1 MSTSLSEVN
10 KINLINI
17 QPTTKYVDK
26 NGPSTNPE
34 YYVKKVDLDKQL
46 SNIPTNDTVV
56 SISKN
61 LITNALDNYYDKDHI
76 DWQLSCKSN
85 TNHTHTTINN
95 DLTINSKRLNLY
107 SSKAAYTYFTF
118 GKNGKDRESAVLGFG
133 DDNMGKYAFIRVNGG
148 KQLTIFNDKAT
159 FPSEFTVT
167 TLNGINPSTISI
179 NTHNHDDKYA
189 LVDHTHTTN
198 DITYIDTLAKADHN
212 HDEIYSKLEHTHTTS
227 DITDV
232 STLAKADHNHDD
244 VYSKLGHLHTF
255 DESRENFK
263 VAESFSI
270 YRAYNYGS
278 SDNNTREWLFITAY
292 KGTKEYLRLYFGG
305 LYLCYFENSDDDVNL
320 LNTTITHNAPLEE
333 SLDNY
338 VIGKPVFI
346 SGNVYKLKEDK
357 YVDRTDTTDCIPSV
371 KTEGKYKEYLGIVV
385 AKHKAGETVTVGD
398 VVKHDVIISQD
409 TIDFATHGDFY
420 LKVNDSWPYQEGDTV
435 LYNGNIVNDEGP
447 MTNKIQRMIA
457 GVVTAIVDPGTLAI
471 FKA

>member
-17 QPTTKYVDK
+17 QPTTKYIDK

-76 DWQLSCKSN
+76 DGQLSCKSN

-167 TLNGINPSTISI
+167 TLNGINPSTISL

-198 DITYIDTLAKADHN
+198 DITDID
-212 HDEIYSKLEHTHTTS
+212 
-227 DITDV
+227 
-232 STLAKADHNHDD
+232 TLAKADHNHDD
-244 VYSKLGHLHTF
+244 VYSKLGHMHTF

-278 SDNNTREWLFITAY
+278 TDNNTREWLFITAY

-305 LYLCYFENSDDDVNL
+305 LYLCYFENCDDDINL

-346 SGNVYKLKEDK
+346 SGNVYKLKEGK

-420 LKVNDSWPYQEGDTV
+420 LKVNDSWPYQVGDTV
-435 LYNGNIVNDEGP
+435 LYNGDIVNDEGP

>member
-17 QPTTKYVDK
+17 QPTTKYIDK

-76 DWQLSCKSN
+76 DGQLSCKSN

-133 DDNMGKYAFIRVNGG
+133 DDKEGKYAFIRVNGG
-148 KQLTIFNDKAT
+148 KQLSIFNDKAT
-159 FPSEFTVT
+159 FPSEFTVA
-167 TLNGINPSTISI
+167 TLNGINPSTISL

-198 DITYIDTLAKADHN
+198 DVTDIDTLAKADHN
-212 HDEIYSKLEHTHTTS
+212 HDETYSKLEHTHTVS

-232 STLAKADHNHDD
+232 STLAKADHNHSYNDIQNNYFKIKTETKQELVDD
-244 VYSKLGHLHTF
+244 IYYIVYDAS
-255 DESRENFK
+255 E
-263 VAESFSI
+263 
-270 YRAYNYGS
+270 
-278 SDNNTREWLFITAY
+278 
-292 KGTKEYLRLYFGG
+292 
-305 LYLCYFENSDDDVNL
+305 L
-320 LNTTITHNAPLEE
+320 LNKEQNGAHISEWVKLKIKF
-333 SLDNY
+333 LDN
-338 VIGKPVFI
+338 I
-346 SGNVYKLKEDK
+346 E
-357 YVDRTDTTDCIPSV
+357 
-371 KTEGKYKEYLGIVV
+371 
-385 AKHKAGETVTVGD
+385 
-398 VVKHDVIISQD
+398 
-409 TIDFATHGDFY
+409 
-420 LKVNDSWPYQEGDTV
+420 
-435 LYNGNIVNDEGP
+435 
-447 MTNKIQRMIA
+447 M
-457 GVVTAIVDPGTLAI
+457 IVDKNGLTIKVGKKEFIFSESGFFDGTE
-471 FKA
+471 KA

>member
-76 DWQLSCKSN
+76 DGQLSCKSN

-167 TLNGINPSTISI
+167 TLNGINPSTISL

-198 DITYIDTLAKADHN
+198 DITDIDTLAKADHN
-212 HDEIYSKLEHTHTTS
+212 HDEIYSKLEHTHTVS

-232 STLAKADHNHDD
+232 STLAKADHNHSYNDIQNNYFKIKTETKQELVDD
-244 VYSKLGHLHTF
+244 IYYIVYDAS
-255 DESRENFK
+255 E
-263 VAESFSI
+263 
-270 YRAYNYGS
+270 
-278 SDNNTREWLFITAY
+278 
-292 KGTKEYLRLYFGG
+292 
-305 LYLCYFENSDDDVNL
+305 L
-320 LNTTITHNAPLEE
+320 LNKEQNGAHISEWVKLKIKF
-333 SLDNY
+333 LDN
-338 VIGKPVFI
+338 I
-346 SGNVYKLKEDK
+346 E
-357 YVDRTDTTDCIPSV
+357 
-371 KTEGKYKEYLGIVV
+371 
-385 AKHKAGETVTVGD
+385 
-398 VVKHDVIISQD
+398 
-409 TIDFATHGDFY
+409 
-420 LKVNDSWPYQEGDTV
+420 
-435 LYNGNIVNDEGP
+435 
-447 MTNKIQRMIA
+447 M
-457 GVVTAIVDPGTLAI
+457 IVDKNGLTIKVGKKEFIFSESGFFDGTE
-471 FKA
+471 KA